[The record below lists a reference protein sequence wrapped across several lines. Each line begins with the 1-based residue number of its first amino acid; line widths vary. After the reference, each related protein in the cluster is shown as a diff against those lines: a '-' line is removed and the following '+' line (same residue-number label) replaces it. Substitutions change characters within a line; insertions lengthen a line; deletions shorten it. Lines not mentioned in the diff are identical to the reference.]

1 MGKTLSLDLRERVV
15 GAVEDG
21 TSCRGAAERFGV
33 AASTAIRWVKRWRG
47 RGSLVAGTR
56 GGNRRSHRI
65 DAHRDTILA
74 LIEAEPDLTLVEIGE
89 RLEATT
95 GYRPARS
102 VVHEFFVRHAITRK
116 KRPATRASRSGK
128 T

>member
-21 TSCRGAAERFGV
+21 ASCRAAAGRFGV
-33 AASTAIRWVKRWRG
+33 AASTAIRWVKRWRE
-47 RGSLVAGTR
+47 RGTLVAGTR

-65 DAHRDTILA
+65 DAHHDTILA

-89 RLEATT
+89 RLERAT

-102 VVHEFFVRHAITRK
+102 VVHEFFMRHAITRK
-116 KRPATRASRSGK
+116 KRPATRPSKSG
-128 T
+128 TT

>member
-21 TSCRGAAERFGV
+21 ASCRAGAGRFGV
-33 AASTAIRWVKRWRG
+33 AASTAIRWVRRWRE
-47 RGSLVAGTR
+47 RGSFVAGTR
-56 GGNRRSHRI
+56 GCNRRSHRI
-65 DAHRDTILA
+65 DAHRNTILA

-116 KRPATRASRSGK
+116 KSPATRPSKSG
-128 T
+128 TT